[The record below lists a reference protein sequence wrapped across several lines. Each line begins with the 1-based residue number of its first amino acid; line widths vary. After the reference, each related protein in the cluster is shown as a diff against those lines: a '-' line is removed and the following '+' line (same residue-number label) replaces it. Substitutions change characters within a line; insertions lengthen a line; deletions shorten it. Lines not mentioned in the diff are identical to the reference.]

1 MVYAALSLYYSYLRG
16 HAFLRVLQRRK
27 TVWLKKVDMT
37 SLAVSMQSL
46 TKDFST
52 VRALDHLSLE
62 IPKGIIYGFLGPNG
76 AGKTTTIHILLGLLE
91 PTEGV
96 ARVLGLDTSRQGP
109 EVRAQVGALL
119 EHPGLYE
126 QLSALDNLEFYAR
139 VWRISPHERRGRIR
153 ELLSQMG
160 LWERRR
166 ERVVQWSKGMQQ
178 KLAVARCLLHRPAIV
193 YLDEP
198 TAGLDVVAANGLR
211 DVLASLANED
221 GVTVFLTTHN
231 MAEAERLCDE
241 VAVIRDGRLVA
252 VGEPRKLQ
260 QQATTPSVVV
270 IGRGITPEAAELARA
285 FPGALAVEV
294 KEDQLTLKLEE
305 ETDIAPLVRDLV
317 SAGIEIEEVVRKRAS
332 LEDVFLRLMEEEG

>member
-1 MVYAALSLYYSYLRG
+1 
-16 HAFLRVLQRRK
+16 
-27 TVWLKKVDMT
+27 MT
-37 SLAVSMQSL
+37 SIAISMQSL
-46 TKDFST
+46 TKDFPS

-76 AGKTTTIHILLGLLE
+76 AGKTTTIHILLGLIE

-96 ARVLGLDTSRQGP
+96 AKVLGFDTSREGP
-109 EVRAQVGALL
+109 EVRAQTGALL

-126 QLSALDNLEFYAR
+126 QLSARDNLEFYAR
-139 VWRISPHERRGRIR
+139 VWRIPAHERQVRIE
-153 ELLSQMG
+153 ELLNQMG
-160 LWERRR
+160 LWERRN

-211 DVLASLANED
+211 DTLASLANED
-221 GVTVFLTTHN
+221 GVTVFLSTHN

-260 QQATTPSVVV
+260 QQATTPRAV
-270 IGRGITPEAAELARA
+270 IIARGITPEAAELARA
-285 FPGALAVEV
+285 HPGVLAVEV
-294 KEDQLTLKLEE
+294 AEDKLTLKLEE
-305 ETDIAPLVRDLV
+305 GTDTAPLIRDLV
-317 SAGIEIEEVVRKRAS
+317 AAGIEIEEVVKDRAS
-332 LEDVFLRLMEEEG
+332 LEDVFLRLMEEEE

>member
-1 MVYAALSLYYSYLRG
+1 MFLFAYS
-16 HAFLRVLQRRK
+16 RVAIQ
-27 TVWLKKVDMT
+27 WLKKVDMT
-37 SLAVSMQSL
+37 SVAISMKSL
-46 TKDFST
+46 TKDFPS

-62 IPKGIIYGFLGPNG
+62 IPKGTIYGFLGPNG
-76 AGKTTTIHILLGLLE
+76 AGKTTTIHILLGLFE

-96 ARVLGLDTSRQGP
+96 AKVLGFDTSREGP

-119 EHPGLYE
+119 EHPGVYE
-126 QLSALDNLEFYAR
+126 QLSARDNLEFYAR
-139 VWRISPHERRGRIR
+139 VWRIAAHERQVRIE
-153 ELLSQMG
+153 ELLNQMG
-160 LWERRR
+160 LWERRN

-211 DVLASLANED
+211 DTLASLANED

-252 VGEPRKLQ
+252 VGEPGKLQ
-260 QQATTPSVVV
+260 QQATTPRAV
-270 IGRGITPEAAELARA
+270 IIARGITPEVAELARA
-285 FPGALAVEV
+285 HPGVLAVEV
-294 KEDQLTLKLEE
+294 GEDQLSLKLEE
-305 ETDIAPLVRDLV
+305 GTDTAPLIRDLI
-317 SAGIEIEEVVRKRAS
+317 SAGMQIEEVVKERAS
-332 LEDVFLRLMEEEG
+332 LEDVFLRLMEEEE

>member
-1 MVYAALSLYYSYLRG
+1 
-16 HAFLRVLQRRK
+16 
-27 TVWLKKVDMT
+27 MT
-37 SLAVSMQSL
+37 SIAISMQSL
-46 TKDFST
+46 TKDFPS

-62 IPKGIIYGFLGPNG
+62 IPKGIIYGFLGPIG
-76 AGKTTTIHILLGLLE
+76 AGKTTTIHILLGLIE

-96 ARVLGLDTSRQGP
+96 AKVLGFDTSREGP
-109 EVRAQVGALL
+109 EVRAQTGALL

-126 QLSALDNLEFYAR
+126 QLSARDNLEFYAR
-139 VWRISPHERRGRIR
+139 VWRIPAHERQVRIE
-153 ELLSQMG
+153 ELLNQMG
-160 LWERRR
+160 LWERRN

-211 DVLASLANED
+211 DTLASLANED
-221 GVTVFLTTHN
+221 GVTVFLSTHN

-260 QQATTPSVVV
+260 QQATTPRAV
-270 IGRGITPEAAELARA
+270 IIARGITPEAAELARA
-285 FPGALAVEV
+285 HPGVLAVEV
-294 KEDQLTLKLEE
+294 AEDKLTLKLEE
-305 ETDIAPLVRDLV
+305 GTDTAPLIRDLV
-317 SAGIEIEEVVRKRAS
+317 AAGIEIEEVVKDRAS
-332 LEDVFLRLMEEEG
+332 LEDVFLRLMEEEE